1 MTRPA
6 PQHARRR
13 TFADTGG
20 VEGNSRLT
28 SAVGA
33 VLFILLAGEGVTI
46 LQIGSLLD
54 PHVFLGVLLIP
65 PVLVKLASTSWR
77 FFKYYTGDPEYR
89 RKGPPHMVLRLLG
102 PVIVVLTVL
111 VLASG
116 VGLIFLPA
124 SLRQQLMLVHKASFL
139 LWIAATSIHVLG
151 HLAETAKF
159 APLDWLAKS
168 RRQVRGATLRQWLV
182 TISLV
187 VGLVAAV
194 LITPYATGW
203 WGRA

>member
-1 MTRPA
+1 MARPA

-13 TFADTGG
+13 SLADTGG

-28 SAVGA
+28 SALGA
-33 VLFILLAGEGVTI
+33 VLFVLLAGEGVTI

-77 FFKYYTGDPEYR
+77 IFKYYTGDPEYR
-89 RKGPPHMVLRLLG
+89 RKGPPPIVLRLLG
-102 PVIVVLTVL
+102 PVVVVLTVL
-111 VLASG
+111 VFASG
-116 VGLIFLPA
+116 VGLIFLPG

-139 LWIAATSIHVLG
+139 LWIAATSVHVLG
-151 HLAETAKF
+151 HLAETAKM

-182 TISLV
+182 TASLII
-187 VGLVAAV
+187 GLIAAV
-194 LITPYATGW
+194 LITPHATGW